1 MSGYR
6 IKKLSDYK
14 WEVQKEEKSGMR
26 VPGIIFAD
34 REILEIA
41 EREKTLDQLV
51 NVANLPGILKASFAM
66 PDIHY
71 GYGFPIGGV
80 AAFDMEDGVISPGGV
95 GYDISCG
102 VRVLRTNIDA
112 GDISGRLEEIMY
124 KLYSSIPKGVGSK
137 GKIKLSKQQMD
148 KLFTCGAG
156 WAVKQGYG
164 WQEDIEYTEENGCM
178 DGANPDYVSNQHM
191 AGEMTRPVRLVLA
204 ITLSKWRRLRKYS
217 TPSLQQQWVCTKTRL
232 W

>member
-1 MSGYR
+1 MLFLTFDNGRIYIMSDYK

-14 WEVQKEEKSGMR
+14 WEVQKDEKSGMR

-41 EREKTLDQLV
+41 KREKTLDQIV

-80 AAFDMEDGVISPGGV
+80 AAFDLEEGVISPGGV

-102 VRVLRTNIDA
+102 IRLLKTNIDA
-112 GDISGRLEEIMY
+112 DEISSRLEDIMY

-137 GKIKLSKQQMD
+137 GIIKLSKHQMD
-148 KLFTCGAG
+148 KLFTGGAG

-164 WQEDIEYTEENGCM
+164 WQEAQTLITS
-178 DGANPDYVSNQHM
+178 AIRHM
-191 AGEMTRPVRLVLA
+191 AAAVTRQARLARV
-204 ITLSKWRRLRKYS
+204 ITLLKWQKWQKYLMLI
-217 TPSLQQQWVCTKTRL
+217 LQL
-232 W
+232 